1 MLPKNLE
8 TLKNMN
14 STTGKFAKWYVRVIA
29 PKIIE
34 YPIKARGE
42 TIAAQKFECVLVSK
56 DSTQYMLG
64 LVPFAFSDR
73 GAAKKAMDRF
83 TENHVFEIREPAFDT
98 KAKSEFNGC
107 PVKNVLLLTKPTFV
121 TAAPPTN
128 KEMLEYP
135 AKGIT
140 VSMDISQLLH
150 MLKGSGSAKQLNK
163 TFDFCGKF
171 LSAKSPKLVEKAGV
185 RRMVSEAEFVDANG
199 GKVLVGVWDNATR
212 ALDSL
217 TAGAG
222 VAVVGCSAT
231 VVDTE
236 VKLNIWPNVHICTT
250 GTQAQSLTSLDVST
264 LPVQTL
270 TATFAPGQDVLAAME
285 DVAHPTCAV
294 ALADAVVERPVTF
307 QINRCMLDAPLQ
319 EELLVTQ
326 SGRLF
331 IKGCRLRD
339 RTGGVDV
346 DVLGSA
352 VPALFGCSGE
362 EELRRQ
368 LGAQSLTSTKVRMN
382 ARGLLRVESGSIRRY
397 VTTVEPSPLRAT
409 VSMTAMCLS
418 LGLSKAA
425 DDAVLAVPANRL
437 LDAPLLGMAAR
448 RDTGAPLG
456 AHRVL
461 LLVQGTQE
469 TNCDP
474 IDENQPMAE
483 QTFKVTSRNARCVLS
498 DPAAHVT
505 LEGYSDFKKIMQ
517 YRLDTETALVLVS
530 AVTFGAPGSASAGST
545 MEPSVDAAVAP
556 DAPCVVSVEHM
567 QKLSKDDVTALVVSM
582 AAEWKSV
589 LTAPQ
594 DLCKREFQSAS
605 DKAYWTP
612 ESVTKVRRVQSE
624 PMSPGHATN

>member
-14 STTGKFAKWYVRVIA
+14 SSTGKFAKWYVRVIA
-29 PKIIE
+29 PKIID

-56 DSTQYMLG
+56 DSSQHMLG

-73 GAAKKAMDRF
+73 GAAQKAMDKF
-83 TENHVFEIREPAFDT
+83 TENHVFEITQPAFDT

-107 PVKNVLLLTKPTFV
+107 PVKIVLLLSRPTMV
-121 TAAPPTN
+121 TAASPAN
-128 KEMLEYP
+128 MEMLEYP

-140 VSMDISQLLH
+140 VSMDISQLLGI
-150 MLKGSGSAKQLNK
+150 LKGSGSAKQLNK

-171 LSAKSPKLVEKAGV
+171 LSSTSPKAVEKAGV

-199 GKVLVGVWDNATR
+199 GKVLVSLWDDATR

-217 TAGAG
+217 PAGAG

-231 VVDTE
+231 VVDNE
-236 VKLNIWPNVHICTT
+236 VKLNMWPSVHICTT
-250 GTQAQSLTSLDVST
+250 GTQAQSLTSLDVSM

-352 VPALFGCSGE
+352 APALFGCSGE
-362 EELRRQ
+362 EELQRQ

-382 ARGLLRVESGSIRRY
+382 ARGLLRVESGAIRRY
-397 VTTVEPSPLRAT
+397 VATVEPSPLRAT
-409 VSMTAMCLS
+409 VSMTAMRLS

-448 RDTGAPLG
+448 RDTGEPLG

-461 LLVQGTQE
+461 LLVQGTEE

-474 IDENQPMAE
+474 IDENLPMPE
-483 QTFKVTSRNARCVLS
+483 QTFKVTSRNARCLLS
-498 DPAAHVT
+498 DPAARVT

-517 YRLDTETALVLVS
+517 YRLDSETALVLVS

-545 MEPSVDAAVAP
+545 EESL
-556 DAPCVVSVEHM
+556 CVVSVEHM

-612 ESVTKVRRVQSE
+612 ESMTKVRRVQSE
-624 PMSPGHATN
+624 PMSPGPATD

>member
-1 MLPKNLE
+1 
-8 TLKNMN
+8 MN
-14 STTGKFAKWYVRVIA
+14 STTSKFAKWYVRVIA
-29 PKIIE
+29 PKIIDYTFE
-34 YPIKARGE
+34 ARGE
-42 TIAAQKFECVLVSK
+42 TIAAQKFECVIVSN
-56 DSTQYMLG
+56 DSAQYMLG
-64 LVPFAFSDR
+64 LVPFTFSDR
-73 GAAKKAMDRF
+73 KAAQKAMDKF
-83 TENHVFEIREPAFDT
+83 TENHVFEITQPAFDT
-98 KAKSEFNGC
+98 KIKSEFNGC
-107 PVKNVLLLTKPTFV
+107 PLKTVLLLARPTIV
-121 TAAPPTN
+121 KAAPPTN

-140 VSMDISQLLH
+140 VSMDISQLLRV
-150 MLKGSGSAKQLNK
+150 LKSTGSAMQLNK

-171 LSAKSPKLVEKAGV
+171 LSAKPTKPVEKKGV

-199 GKVLVGVWDNATR
+199 GKVLVSVWESATR
-212 ALDSL
+212 ELESL

-231 VVDTE
+231 MVDTE
-236 VKLNIWPNVHICTT
+236 VKLNMWPNVHICTT
-250 GTQAQSLTSLDVST
+250 GTQVQSLTSLDVSM
-264 LPVQTL
+264 LHVQTL
-270 TATFAPGQDVLAAME
+270 TATFAPGQDVLATME

-362 EELRRQ
+362 EELRKQ

-382 ARGLLRVESGSIRRY
+382 ARGLVRVESGAIRRY
-397 VTTVEPSPLRAT
+397 VATVEPSPLRAN
-409 VSMTAMCLS
+409 VSMTAMRLS
-418 LGLSKAA
+418 LGLSKVA

-474 IDENQPMAE
+474 IDENLPMGE
-483 QTFKVTSRNARCVLS
+483 QTFKVTSHNARCLLS
-498 DPAAHVT
+498 EPAARVT

-530 AVTFGAPGSASAGST
+530 AVTFGAPGSASAGSI
-545 MEPSVDAAVAP
+545 MESSVDAAVAP

-624 PMSPGHATN
+624 PMSPGHATD

>member
-8 TLKNMN
+8 TLKKMN
-14 STTGKFAKWYVRVIA
+14 SSTGKFATWYVRVIA
-29 PKIIE
+29 PKIID
-34 YPIKARGE
+34 YKFQARGE

-73 GAAKKAMDRF
+73 GAAQKAMDKF
-83 TENHVFEIREPAFDT
+83 KENHVFEITQPAFDT

-107 PVKNVLLLTKPTFV
+107 PVKIVLLLARPTIV
-121 TAAPPTN
+121 KAAPPTN
-128 KEMLEYP
+128 TEMLEHP

-140 VSMDISQLLH
+140 VSMDISQLLDI
-150 MLKGSGSAKQLNK
+150 LKGSGSAKQLNK

-171 LSAKSPKLVEKAGV
+171 LSATPPKPVEKAGV
-185 RRMVSEAEFVDANG
+185 RRMVSEAAFVDANG
-199 GKVLVGVWDNATR
+199 GKVLVSVWDSATR

-231 VVDTE
+231 VVDNE
-236 VKLNIWPNVHICTT
+236 VKLNLWPNVHICTT

-270 TATFAPGQDVLAAME
+270 TATFAPGQDVLANME

-346 DVLGSA
+346 DVLGST

-382 ARGLLRVESGSIRRY
+382 ARGLLRVESGAIRRY
-397 VTTVEPSPLRAT
+397 VATVEPSPLRAT
-409 VSMTAMCLS
+409 VSMTAMRLS

-474 IDENQPMAE
+474 IDENLPMAE
-483 QTFKVTSRNARCVLS
+483 QTFKVTSRNARCLLS

-545 MEPSVDAAVAP
+545 MESSVDAAVAP

-589 LTAPQ
+589 LTAPE

>member
-1 MLPKNLE
+1 M
-8 TLKNMN
+8 
-14 STTGKFAKWYVRVIA
+14 
-29 PKIIE
+29 
-34 YPIKARGE
+34 
-42 TIAAQKFECVLVSK
+42 
-56 DSTQYMLG
+56 
-64 LVPFAFSDR
+64 
-73 GAAKKAMDRF
+73 
-83 TENHVFEIREPAFDT
+83 
-98 KAKSEFNGC
+98 
-107 PVKNVLLLTKPTFV
+107 
-121 TAAPPTN
+121 
-128 KEMLEYP
+128 
-135 AKGIT
+135 
-140 VSMDISQLLH
+140 
-150 MLKGSGSAKQLNK
+150 QLNK

-171 LSAKSPKLVEKAGV
+171 LSAKSPKAVEKAGV

-199 GKVLVGVWDNATR
+199 GKVLVSLWDSATR

-236 VKLNIWPNVHICTT
+236 VKLNMWPNVHICTT

-270 TATFAPGQDVLAAME
+270 TATFAPGQDVLATME

-352 VPALFGCSGE
+352 VPALFGCLGE
-362 EELRRQ
+362 QELQRQ

-474 IDENQPMAE
+474 IDENQPMTE
-483 QTFKVTSRNARCVLS
+483 QTFKVTSRNARCLLS
-498 DPAAHVT
+498 DSAACVT
-505 LEGYSDFKKIMQ
+505 LKGYSDFKKIMQ
-517 YRLDTETALVLVS
+517 YRLDMETALVLVS
-530 AVTFGAPGSASAGST
+530 AVTFEAPGSASAGS
-545 MEPSVDAAVAP
+545 SIQGAP